1 MENEMDEET
10 FERYF
15 HQDFMPASGSCIRGI
30 VEDDKGQI
38 WAFLDYWT
46 SWVHEPLSAV
56 LHVDGDSIEIGVR
69 AKFIEKQTEIK
80 DGDVPIIHYVDW
92 CDITGMSKPVEW
104 GRRMGVY
111 VVNLPF
117 YPKNIKLVDY

>member
-1 MENEMDEET
+1 MEKEMDEET

-30 VEDDKGQI
+30 IEDEKGQI
-38 WAFLDYWT
+38 WAFLDSWT

-69 AKFIEKQTEIK
+69 AKFIEKQTRFKE
-80 DGDVPIIHYVDW
+80 GDIPIIGAYE
-92 CDITGMSKPVEW
+92 CREITGIKKPVEW
-104 GRRMGVY
+104 VGKMGVHA
-111 VVNLPF
+111 VKLPF
-117 YPKNIKLVDY
+117 YPKNIKLVDC